1 MLVRLTKRS
10 RVNRALAFRAR
21 IVLACAEASDTVVVR
36 RLRTTKTTVAKWR
49 NQFVAHRL
57 AGLYDE
63 PRVGAPRT
71 ITDEAVEAIIVKTLE
86 TTPSGETH
94 WSTRSMAKAVGISHT
109 MVGRIWRTFRLQPHR
124 TESFKLSPDPQL
136 VDKIRDVVGL
146 YIAPP
151 ANAVVFAVDE
161 KSQIQALQRAQPI
174 LPMDF
179 GQPERR
185 THNYVRHGTLDLFA
199 ALNVATG
206 EVIARGKPQ
215 HRAQDF
221 VAFLRE
227 IESTVEPALDI
238 HVVFDNLS
246 AHRAPPVQRWL
257 LRHPR
262 VLFHFTP
269 TYASWLNLVER
280 FFGLL
285 TEKALKRGSHTSI
298 VQLRAAVLAYV
309 GAHNDRG
316 TPFRWVKTAD
326 EILDSMR
333 RSAFAFSRCTVN
345 DSTYP
350 RNHRSRGHRIH
361 LEQRGYAPATINLR
375 LAAVRRIAY
384 EAADAGLLSPEL
396 AAGIRRVKSVR
407 QIGVRLGNWLM
418 PEQGRRLL
426 DATMPAS
433 PRELRDRAMIAML
446 IGCGLRR
453 AELLALRLESIQQ
466 REEHW
471 VIADLVGKAGHVR
484 TVPIPT

>member
-1 MLVRLTKRS
+1 MAKLGRPRAEVVLTNEERLTLVRLTKRS

-21 IVLACAEASDTVVVR
+21 IVLACADASDTVVVR

-49 NQFVAHRL
+49 SQFATRRL

-71 ITDEAVEAIIVKTLE
+71 ITDEAVEALIVRTLE
-86 TTPSGETH
+86 TTPPGETH

-124 TESFKLSPDPQL
+124 TQSFKVSPDPQL

-146 YIAPP
+146 YVAPP
-151 ANAVVFAVDE
+151 ANAVVFSVDE

-174 LPMDF
+174 LPMDL

-206 EVIARGKPQ
+206 EVIARCKPQ

-227 IESTVEPALDI
+227 IDGSVEPGLDI
-238 HVVFDNLS
+238 HVVLDNLS

-262 VLFHFTP
+262 VRFHFTP
-269 TYASWLNLVER
+269 TYASWLNQVER

-298 VQLRAAVLAYV
+298 AQLRAAILAYV
-309 GAHNDRG
+309 DAHNDRG

-333 RSAFAFSRCTVN
+333 RF
-345 DSTYP
+345 
-350 RNHRSRGHRIH
+350 
-361 LEQRGYAPATINLR
+361 
-375 LAAVRRIAY
+375 
-384 EAADAGLLSPEL
+384 
-396 AAGIRRVKSVR
+396 
-407 QIGVRLGNWLM
+407 
-418 PEQGRRLL
+418 
-426 DATMPAS
+426 
-433 PRELRDRAMIAML
+433 
-446 IGCGLRR
+446 GLRV
-453 AELLALRLESIQQ
+453 QQ
-466 REEHW
+466 VH
-471 VIADLVGKAGHVR
+471 GQ
-484 TVPIPT
+484 